1 MGILDIVPAG
11 VVVGDDLRKLFEYG
25 KWGLGISGMGPW
37 LIYESF
43 VQL

>member
-25 KWGLGISGMGPW
+25 KQIHMT
-37 LIYESF
+37 
-43 VQL
+43 